1 MLGAILIYLVVAKKA
16 PTIGIKRTS
25 THLKVALTAPATW
38 PQNADHKE
46 SARYADWPQV
56 ALCTVAF
63 EYCYRLQ
70 YLRVNPGASTLLWA
84 KSCSFRCSDAVG
96 ATTKLH
102 RVLVKC
108 HFVHHCTNRVQCAL
122 LHKRGYKLFNI
133 VSKPVQYGRCDP
145 IKIRKAASPR
155 VTVTKSHPPLP
166 PPNEPTCPS

>member
-46 SARYADWPQV
+46 SARYADWPPA

-63 EYCYRLQ
+63 EYWYKLQ

-84 KSCSFRCSDAVG
+84 KSCSFRCDAEETVG
-96 ATTKLH
+96 TSTKLH
-102 RVLVKC
+102 RVS
-108 HFVHHCTNRVQCAL
+108 
-122 LHKRGYKLFNI
+122 YK
-133 VSKPVQYGRCDP
+133 
-145 IKIRKAASPR
+145 
-155 VTVTKSHPPLP
+155 
-166 PPNEPTCPS
+166 